1 MPQTLVRDRDGTKRR
16 PVIEPWHAA
25 WRARLAFTD
34 VCMIALATATAMGI
48 RIAATGYFDTH
59 GTLPNEHV
67 YFAYGIAAVWL
78 LVLAAIDSRNP
89 HILAAGAEEFR
100 RLGQATLVTLGVTA
114 VVELAFNFE
123 TSRFLV
129 GVDFLLGFTFL
140 NIGRAFWRTR
150 LRRQRGLGRFTS
162 RALVIGGLSSA
173 AAIAQ
178 FLDESANWGLVV
190 AGVWVPDRTDGQA
203 TRIALGNRDVPVL
216 GNDRTLGEALEF
228 SGAHTAIVTDTE
240 HLGHGGMR
248 DLAWD
253 LGDAGVELLLSPNVV
268 DVATSRVELTHIA
281 TMPFLSLSEPRF
293 ARAAGLRKGAF
304 DRIFAAVIL
313 TLTAPVLLI
322 TAAAVRLSSPGPAL
336 YLQERIG
343 LNGRPFTIYKFRSM
357 RTGADAELQR
367 LLAQSGTGGVPL
379 AKLDDDPRI
388 TPIGQFLRRYS
399 IDELPQLLNVVKG
412 DMSLVGP
419 RPQRDFEVAQYDDH
433 AHRRL
438 KVRPGLT
445 GLWQVSG
452 RSDLTW
458 DDALRLDSYY
468 VENWS
473 MTGDLMILARTV
485 RAVLFADGAR

>member
-1 MPQTLVRDRDGTKRR
+1 
-16 PVIEPWHAA
+16 
-25 WRARLAFTD
+25 
-34 VCMIALATATAMGI
+34 MGI
-48 RIAATGYFDTH
+48 RIAATGHFDTH
-59 GTLPNEHV
+59 GTPPNEQI
-67 YFAYGIAAVWL
+67 YFAYGVAAVWL
-78 LVLAAIDSRNP
+78 LVLAAVDSRNP

-100 RLGQATLVTLGVTA
+100 RVSQATLITIGLTA
-114 VVELAFNFE
+114 TFEVAARFE
-123 TSRFLV
+123 TSRFLISIDLLV
-129 GVDFLLGFTFL
+129 GYLLL
-140 NIGRAFWRTR
+140 LSGRAFWRWR
-150 LRRQRGLGRFTS
+150 LRTYRRGGRFTS
-162 RALVIGGLSSA
+162 RALVIGGMNSA

-203 TRIALGNRDVPVL
+203 TRIALGNRNVPVL
-216 GNDRTLGEALEF
+216 GNDRTLAEALEF

-240 HLGHGGMR
+240 HLGHGGIR

-281 TMPFLSLSEPRF
+281 SMPFLSLSEPRF

-304 DRIFAAVIL
+304 DRILATVIL
-313 TLTAPVLLI
+313 TLMAPVLLI
-322 TAAAVRLSSPGPAL
+322 TAATVRFSSPGPTL

-343 LNGRPFTIYKFRSM
+343 LNGRPFTMYKFRSM
-357 RTGADAELQR
+357 RTGADAELQK
-367 LLAQSGTGGVPL
+367 LLAQSGTAGVPL
-379 AKLDDDPRI
+379 AKIDDDPRI
-388 TPIGQFLRRYS
+388 TPIGRFLRRYS

-419 RPQRDFEVAQYDDH
+419 RPQRDFEVALYDDH